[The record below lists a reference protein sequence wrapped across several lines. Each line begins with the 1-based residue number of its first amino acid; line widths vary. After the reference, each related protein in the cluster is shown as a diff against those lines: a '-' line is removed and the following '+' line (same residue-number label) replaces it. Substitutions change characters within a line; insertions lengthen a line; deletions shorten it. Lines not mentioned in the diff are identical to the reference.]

1 MKKMR
6 ERDWGRGAA
15 NTMTILVGAAAGY
28 LSWRHLN
35 HLGLTKG
42 LDVISAALT
51 AAPIDGMI
59 VVGTLQL
66 RAARKAG
73 RPAHWS
79 AYLCVIVGVAATIGG
94 NIAAAPANLW
104 ARILF
109 AIPPLAFLLSIEAL
123 FGKPLTR
130 NLWELIRDIW
140 HRDRPVQRPAM
151 VLQYARPIGPMPAPV
166 VPVQVEPVTPVVRKR
181 PPSSADKVVKAHRK
195 TPEASHAELARQL
208 KLSVPT
214 VKRYRPQR
222 INGEVP
228 QLEQVAP

>member
-35 HLGLTKG
+35 HLGLAKG
-42 LDVISAALT
+42 LELVSAALT
-51 AAPIDGMI
+51 AVPIDGMI

-66 RAARKAG
+66 RAARKAL

-94 NIAAAPANLW
+94 NIAAAPPNLW
-104 ARILF
+104 ARILY
-109 AIPPLAFLLSIEAL
+109 ATPPTAFLFCIEAL

-130 NLWELIRDIW
+130 NLWDLIRDRAP
-140 HRDRPVQRPAM
+140 HRRTGP
-151 VLQYARPIGPMPAPV
+151 LWQYAQPIGPMPAPPV
-166 VPVQVEPVTPVVRKR
+166 EPVQVEPPAPVVRKR
-181 PPSSADKVVKAHRK
+181 PPSSAEKVVKAHRK
-195 TPEASHAELARQL
+195 APDASHAELARQL